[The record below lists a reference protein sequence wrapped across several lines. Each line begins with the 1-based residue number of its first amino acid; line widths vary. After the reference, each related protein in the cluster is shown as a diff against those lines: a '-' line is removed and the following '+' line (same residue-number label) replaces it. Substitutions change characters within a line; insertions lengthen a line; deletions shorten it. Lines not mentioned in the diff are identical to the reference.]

1 MGIARDFLPHVFDR
15 FRQADSSSTR
25 MQGGLGLGLA
35 IVRHLVEV
43 HGGTVRAESE
53 GDGQG
58 ARFTVRM
65 PVRQFEDQPAEGSA
79 VNGGGPHLQ
88 AVKQIE
94 PVSLA
99 GIRVLVVDDEADA
112 RELIRVMLGTHGA
125 EVVVVASADE
135 AMEEIA
141 RDPPDALVSDIGLP
155 GEDGYALI
163 RRVRSQPAT
172 ARLPAL
178 ALTAYAS
185 AADHRRALEAG
196 FQRHV
201 AKPVEPAELAG
212 VLAAMVA
219 EARARAA
226 GSTPSAGP
234 GGPPPMSLAAA
245 WHA

>member
-1 MGIARDFLPHVFDR
+1 MPG
-15 FRQADSSSTR
+15 SSS
-25 MQGGLGLGLA
+25 
-35 IVRHLVEV
+35 
-43 HGGTVRAESE
+43 
-53 GDGQG
+53 
-58 ARFTVRM
+58 
-65 PVRQFEDQPAEGSA
+65 GSCSGPRR
-79 VNGGGPHLQ
+79 GGG
-88 AVKQIE
+88 
-94 PVSLA
+94 
-99 GIRVLVVDDEADA
+99 R
-112 RELIRVMLGTHGA
+112 RRLG
-125 EVVVVASADE
+125 DE

-163 RRVRSQPAT
+163 RRVRSQPP
-172 ARLPAL
+172 RLGCRRW

-226 GSTPSAGP
+226 GALRPRAGRA
-234 GGPPPMSLAAA
+234 PPMSLAAA